1 MKVALVTSSMPLAP
15 WQNGI
20 TRAFVEAGLAAEVVP
35 WEGMQ
40 PRSAINARY
49 AVVWLPPAQLFEV
62 EHDLEVVFNL
72 GAGVDRLLANAVV
85 PERLPIVR
93 LVDAGMAVR
102 MAEYVC
108 FAIARAT
115 RGLER
120 FGPGGLRDWN
130 ASRPRG
136 KPPTVGV
143 LGAGAIGGKIAEA
156 AAMFGYPVRVW
167 SRTPRTFAGMES
179 FAGLEQLDVFLAG
192 SNFLVNALPL
202 TRDTENLL
210 DRARLVEAAGGSTF
224 DQCRA
229 RRDDRRRR
237 FARSARRWPS
247 WRRHARRVPRRAASG
262 RPPVLVA
269 PEGNRDAAFVRANPN
284 CSGRNAD
291 RRCDRATRARRAGE
305 FAAWLRRPH
314 ARVLIRSTAPVRG
327 SSGTRRHE
335 RAPAQPN

>member
-20 TRAFVEAGLAAEVVP
+20 TRAFAEAGLAAELVP
-35 WEGMQ
+35 WESRHRHSSIG
-40 PRSAINARY
+40 ARY
-49 AVVWLPPAQLFEV
+49 ALVWLPPAELFEA
-62 EHDLEVVFNL
+62 ERDLEVVFNL

-93 LVDAGMAVR
+93 LVDAGMAAR

-108 FAIARAT
+108 FAIARTT

-143 LGAGAIGGKIAEA
+143 LGAGAIGSKIAEA
-156 AAMFGYPVRVW
+156 ATMFGYPVRVW
-167 SRTPRTFAGMES
+167 SRTRRFAGAES
-179 FAGLEQLDVFLAG
+179 FAGLEQLDAFLAG

-210 DRARLVEAAGGSTF
+210 DRASLSKLPEGAHVINVGRGATIVDADLLALLNDGHLGGATLDVFRAEPLPDDDPYWSHPKVVVTPHLSGPTPVAPAATQIADAIVQLERGVPVKSLPGYV
-224 DQCRA
+224 DRA
-229 RRDDRRRR
+229 R
-237 FARSARRWPS
+237 
-247 WRRHARRVPRRAASG
+247 G
-262 RPPVLVA
+262 Y
-269 PEGNRDAAFVRANPN
+269 
-284 CSGRNAD
+284 
-291 RRCDRATRARRAGE
+291 
-305 FAAWLRRPH
+305 
-314 ARVLIRSTAPVRG
+314 
-327 SSGTRRHE
+327 
-335 RAPAQPN
+335 

>member
-20 TRAFVEAGLAAEVVP
+20 RRAFSEAGLAADVVP
-35 WEGMQ
+35 WDATQ
-40 PRSAINARY
+40 PRSAVGARY
-49 AVVWLPPAQLFEV
+49 AVVWLPPAQLFAV
-62 EHDLEVVFNL
+62 ERDLEVVFNL
-72 GAGVDRLLANAVV
+72 GAGVDRLLADAVV

-143 LGAGAIGGKIAEA
+143 LGAGAIGSKIAEA

-167 SRTPRTFAGMES
+167 SRMPRTFVGMDS
-179 FAGLEQLDVFLAG
+179 FAGLGQLDDFLAG

-202 TRDTENLL
+202 TSDTVNLL
-210 DRARLVEAAGGSTF
+210 DRARLSKLPVGAHVINVGRGATIVDADLLALLDDGHLGGATLDVFRVEPLPDDHRYWSHPKVIVTPHLSGPTPIAPAATQIADAIVQLERGVPVSSLPGYV
-224 DQCRA
+224 DRA
-229 RRDDRRRR
+229 R
-237 FARSARRWPS
+237 
-247 WRRHARRVPRRAASG
+247 G
-262 RPPVLVA
+262 Y
-269 PEGNRDAAFVRANPN
+269 
-284 CSGRNAD
+284 
-291 RRCDRATRARRAGE
+291 
-305 FAAWLRRPH
+305 
-314 ARVLIRSTAPVRG
+314 
-327 SSGTRRHE
+327 
-335 RAPAQPN
+335 

>member
-20 TRAFVEAGLAAEVVP
+20 TRAFAEAGLAAEVVP
-35 WEGMQ
+35 WEELQ

-62 EHDLEVVFNL
+62 ENDLEVVFNL

-85 PERLPIVR
+85 PDRLPIVR

-143 LGAGAIGGKIAEA
+143 LGAGAIGSKIAEA

-167 SRTPRTFAGMES
+167 SRTPRTFTGIDS

-202 TRDTENLL
+202 TRDTESLL
-210 DRARLVEAAGGSTF
+210 DHARLSKLPAGAHLINVGRGATIVDADLLALLDDGHLGGATLDVFRVEPLPDDHRYWLHPKVIVTPHLSGPTPVAPAATQIADAIVQLERGVPVSALPGYVDRARGY
-224 DQCRA
+224 
-229 RRDDRRRR
+229 
-237 FARSARRWPS
+237 
-247 WRRHARRVPRRAASG
+247 
-262 RPPVLVA
+262 
-269 PEGNRDAAFVRANPN
+269 
-284 CSGRNAD
+284 
-291 RRCDRATRARRAGE
+291 
-305 FAAWLRRPH
+305 
-314 ARVLIRSTAPVRG
+314 
-327 SSGTRRHE
+327 
-335 RAPAQPN
+335 

>member
-20 TRAFVEAGLAAEVVP
+20 TRAFSEAGLVAEVVP
-35 WEGMQ
+35 WAGGQ
-40 PRSAINARY
+40 HRCAIGARY
-49 AVVWLPPAQLFEV
+49 ALVWLPPSELFEV
-62 EHDLEVVFNL
+62 EHDLKVVFNL
-72 GAGVDRLLANAVV
+72 GAGVDRLLANAAV

-156 AAMFGYPVRVW
+156 AALFGYPVRGW
-167 SRTPRTFAGMES
+167 SRTPRTLTALRS
-179 FAGLEQLDVFLAG
+179 FSGVEQLDAFLAG

-202 TRDTENLL
+202 TSDTENLL
-210 DRARLVEAAGGSTF
+210 NRVRLSKLPEGAHVINVGRGATIVDADLLALLDEGHLGGATLDVFRVEPLPDDDPYWSHPKVTVTPHLSGPTPVAPAATQIADAILQLERGVPVSSLPGYVDRARGY
-224 DQCRA
+224 
-229 RRDDRRRR
+229 
-237 FARSARRWPS
+237 
-247 WRRHARRVPRRAASG
+247 
-262 RPPVLVA
+262 
-269 PEGNRDAAFVRANPN
+269 
-284 CSGRNAD
+284 
-291 RRCDRATRARRAGE
+291 
-305 FAAWLRRPH
+305 
-314 ARVLIRSTAPVRG
+314 
-327 SSGTRRHE
+327 
-335 RAPAQPN
+335 

>member
-20 TRAFVEAGLAAEVVP
+20 TRAFSEAGLAAEVVP
-35 WEGMQ
+35 WASGQ
-40 PRSAINARY
+40 HRCAIGARY
-49 AVVWLPPAQLFEV
+49 ALVWLPPSELFEV
-62 EHDLEVVFNL
+62 EHDLKVVFNL

-156 AAMFGYPVRVW
+156 AALFGYPVRVW
-167 SRTPRTFAGMES
+167 SRTPRTLTALRS
-179 FAGLEQLDVFLAG
+179 FSGVEQLDAFLAG

-202 TRDTENLL
+202 TSDTENLL
-210 DRARLVEAAGGSTF
+210 NRVRLSKLPEGAHVINVGRGATIVDADLLALLDEGHLGGATLDVFRVEPLPDDDPYWSHPKVTVTPHLSGPTPVAPAATQIADAILQLERGVPVSSLPGYVDRARGY
-224 DQCRA
+224 
-229 RRDDRRRR
+229 
-237 FARSARRWPS
+237 
-247 WRRHARRVPRRAASG
+247 
-262 RPPVLVA
+262 
-269 PEGNRDAAFVRANPN
+269 
-284 CSGRNAD
+284 
-291 RRCDRATRARRAGE
+291 
-305 FAAWLRRPH
+305 
-314 ARVLIRSTAPVRG
+314 
-327 SSGTRRHE
+327 
-335 RAPAQPN
+335 